1 MIRRPTRAGRLN
13 ATELKFS
20 QIEGRNEGVDHAN
33 RIVICNPVIQAFR
46 QQSRLP
52 AISPFNEARH
62 TQPPPIQCGNHT
74 RQGVFT
80 QPGSVAVPSKAAP
93 GNTMLQHNRDYY
105 LRLRREYQ
113 PKIIKLIIV
122 AESPPASGKYFYD
135 STGSTKEPLF
145 AAF

>member
-13 ATELKFS
+13 ATEPQFS

-80 QPGSVAVPSKAAP
+80 QPGSRAAVEDHETPVRSTPDSGPARAFPSPSPWGPMTEVPGSFDYLAAA
-93 GNTMLQHNRDYY
+93 G
-105 LRLRREYQ
+105 E
-113 PKIIKLIIV
+113 
-122 AESPPASGKYFYD
+122 
-135 STGSTKEPLF
+135 
-145 AAF
+145 